1 MTNLLLS
8 FHQVMP
14 SYLDFISVF
23 GRQYDQCDI
32 RSSAF
37 HEQSTLAIP
46 PGKRPAVPELDR
58 SGYGYQ
64 ICYNLKTVVDKKDQ
78 GIGRWSVRQA
88 ALHHQFDVKMG
99 TALWICTEGRNMD
112 GLFDRINDLTSD
124 PKRVEDWSHETKEES
139 FRSSLATHLS
149 CCHWSIEN
157 WRSYISWLERTINA
171 MVSGKHT
178 DEDPLSD
185 GHRPNLL

>member
-1 MTNLLLS
+1 
-8 FHQVMP
+8 
-14 SYLDFISVF
+14 
-23 GRQYDQCDI
+23 
-32 RSSAF
+32 
-37 HEQSTLAIP
+37 
-46 PGKRPAVPELDR
+46 
-58 SGYGYQ
+58 
-64 ICYNLKTVVDKKDQ
+64 
-78 GIGRWSVRQA
+78 
-88 ALHHQFDVKMG
+88 
-99 TALWICTEGRNMD
+99 
-112 GLFDRINDLTSD
+112 LFDRINDLTSD